1 MSDSKK
7 GFGFNRTDIKKEE
20 KIYCNPTQCNKK
32 VLNWMKLKKV
42 TKQRTS

>member
-20 KIYCNPTQCNKK
+20 KNIAIQRSAIKK
-32 VLNWMKLKKV
+32 FS
-42 TKQRTS
+42 TG